1 MALYIA
7 NSQIDDLGQN
17 AIAFGKGRP
26 VVDLGPRLNPFL
38 NESAPFQIE
47 ALSNFSTACDLHK
60 DIAAFAGGIPKL
72 GPLSRAGKRLGYRQ
86 QRRYG
91 NRPAA

>member
-38 NESAPFQIE
+38 NESAACQIE
-47 ALSNFSTACDLHK
+47 ALNFSKTCHLH
-60 DIAAFAGGIPKL
+60 
-72 GPLSRAGKRLGYRQ
+72 GPLGQSTGRLNPAGHARGPISQ
-86 QRRYG
+86 G
-91 NRPAA
+91 G